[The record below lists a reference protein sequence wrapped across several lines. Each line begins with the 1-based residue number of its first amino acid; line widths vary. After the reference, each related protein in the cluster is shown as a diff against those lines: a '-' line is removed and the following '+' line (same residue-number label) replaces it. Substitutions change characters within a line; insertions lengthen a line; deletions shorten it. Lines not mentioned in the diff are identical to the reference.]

1 MPDAN
6 EIAEYTRLRDV
17 VARLHAP
24 DGCPWD
30 REQTH
35 ASLRPYLLQEA
46 YEVLH
51 LLDEGDTEHM
61 PEELG
66 DLLCQILMHTQLA
79 EREGEWAMTD
89 VLRSLSDK
97 LVRRHP
103 HVFGDPSSASGQA
116 KLSTAG
122 EVASQWDE
130 IKKKERAPDASALA
144 SVPVGLPALAY
155 SQELLR
161 RAESAGFAWPHRDDV
176 LEKLHEEVAEL
187 ADASSPDTALEEL
200 GDILFNVVNYA
211 RYLGLD
217 AEDALRAAGHK
228 FRRRFNGVE
237 QLVASQGS
245 GTMKGMTREELMRLW
260 GQVKATEARP

>member
-1 MPDAN
+1 MAAPVA
-6 EIAEYTRLRDV
+6 AEMARFDELVATLR
-17 VARLHAP
+17 RE
-24 DGCPWD
+24 CPWD

-35 ASLRPYLLQEA
+35 TSLRPHLLQEA

-51 LLDEGDTEHM
+51 LLDEGNTSDM
-61 PEELG
+61 PDELG
-66 DLLCQILMHTQLA
+66 DLLFQIVLHTQLA
-79 EREGEWAMTD
+79 EEAGEWTMTG
-89 VLRSLSDK
+89 VFKSLSDK

-103 HVFGDPSSASGQA
+103 HVFGDVSLATSD
-116 KLSTAG
+116 
-122 EVASQWDE
+122 EVVEQWDQ

-144 SVPVGLPALAY
+144 SVPGGLPALAY

-161 RAESAGFAWPHRDDV
+161 RAEAAGFAWPHRDDV

-187 ADASSPDTALEEL
+187 ADAPSNEAALEEL

-228 FRRRFNGVE
+228 FRRRFGGVE
-237 QLVASQGS
+237 QLVAAQGKD
-245 GTMKGMTREELMRLW
+245 TMKGMTRDELMALW
-260 GQVKATEARP
+260 GQVKATEPHA